1 MTGLGRAGITAGL
14 LSLAACAGFG
24 EEIEVEVE
32 GERAF
37 LSGVIGSDALSQVQD
52 ALAGHPE
59 VQVLVLGDMPGSAD
73 DEANLQLARWVRAQG
88 YDTELTASSQ
98 IASGAVDLFVA
109 GVTRTGHCSAEVGV
123 HSWSDGNGL
132 EATDLPRD
140 HGDHQLYLDYYAE
153 MDVPAEFY
161 WFTIQAAPAADIYVM
176 AAAELN
182 EYAVVTEPLTC
193 P

>member
-1 MTGLGRAGITAGL
+1 MNGLLRAAIAAGL
-14 LSLAACAGFG
+14 LILAACAGFG
-24 EEIEVEVE
+24 QKIEVEVE
-32 GERAF
+32 GQKAF
-37 LSGVIGSDALSQVQD
+37 LNGVIGSNALSQVQD
-52 ALAGHPE
+52 ALLGHPE
-59 VQVLVLGDMPGSAD
+59 VRVLVLGDMPGSAD
-73 DEANLQLARWVRAQG
+73 DEANLRLARWVRAQG
-88 YDTELTASSQ
+88 YNTELTASSQ

-109 GVTRTGHCSAEVGV
+109 GVTRIGHCDAEVGV
-123 HSWSDGNGL
+123 HSWSDGSGL

-161 WFTIQAAPAADIYVM
+161 WFTIEAAPAADIYLM
-176 AAAELN
+176 AAEELN